1 MQCDHDLA
9 AMHRAQDPHQFIL
22 TDSQRP
28 SLRCRTDRPI
38 HLTLSRFRGFGG
50 CRCCCLMNPYCSSAF
65 SGCVRCS
72 RRSRITVSTGWTVT
86 ARFKINT
93 AAIFNEHCLPR
104 PLCDSMATTMTSA
117 AGGEKRRLLESLRVY
132 NLSTRPIS
140 SNTRSLTGWLR
151 LGNELMLKLADKVDI
166 S

>member
-1 MQCDHDLA
+1 
-9 AMHRAQDPHQFIL
+9 
-22 TDSQRP
+22 
-28 SLRCRTDRPI
+28 
-38 HLTLSRFRGFGG
+38 
-50 CRCCCLMNPYCSSAF
+50 
-65 SGCVRCS
+65 
-72 RRSRITVSTGWTVT
+72 
-86 ARFKINT
+86 
-93 AAIFNEHCLPR
+93 
-104 PLCDSMATTMTSA
+104 MATTMTRA